1 MPMSTATGSPV
12 FIDIPTIKRE
22 LITPLSLSEPS
33 NKCGTCAKKL
43 KLTDMACKCQHRFCA
58 LHRMP
63 ETHAC
68 TFDFH
73 GAAKTLLQSQNPVV
87 VGKKVDQI

>member
-1 MPMSTATGSPV
+1 MSTATGSPV
-12 FIDIPTIKRE
+12 FIDIPKIKRE
-22 LITPLSLSEPS
+22 SMTSLSLSEPIS
-33 NKCGTCAKKL
+33 NKCGSCAKKL

-87 VGKKVDQI
+87 VGKKVDII